1 MTRKPILAAV
11 FSLAIA
17 ALLSAAPARGQV
29 ATRPHLDWRTVTTA
43 HFTVHYPAEAQAW
56 TLDLVPRLE
65 AVHDEVAAMVGF
77 APSRRVTV
85 VVEDPSAEANGFAY
99 PFLDEPVIA
108 LWPTPPDPRSNIG
121 SSRDPAEQL

>member
-1 MTRKPILAAV
+1 MTRKPILAFV
-11 FSLAIA
+11 SLAVA
-17 ALLSAAPARGQV
+17 GLLSTAPARGHV

-77 APSRRVTV
+77 APPRRVTMG
-85 VVEDPSAEANGFAY
+85 VEDPSAQGTGFAY
-99 PFLDEPVIA
+99 PSLDEPVIA
-108 LWPTPPDPRSNIG
+108 LWPTPPD
-121 SSRDPAEQL
+121 